1 MAIVEKATW
10 PEQKIYR
17 GTLDTM
23 VEVLKDEAV
32 PRTAMVV
39 VGKVLGDEY
48 EKSKL
53 YDPEFTHM
61 FRKGVDAK

>member
-1 MAIVEKATW
+1 
-10 PEQKIYR
+10 
-17 GTLDTM
+17 M